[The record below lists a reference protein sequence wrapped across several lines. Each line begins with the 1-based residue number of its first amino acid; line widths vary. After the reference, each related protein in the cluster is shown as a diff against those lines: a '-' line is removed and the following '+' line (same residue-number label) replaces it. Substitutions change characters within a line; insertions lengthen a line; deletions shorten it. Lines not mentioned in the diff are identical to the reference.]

1 METAANQREPQLVLD
16 DLIGM
21 LREELTQYGEL
32 LALLEQQ
39 LELIVSRS
47 AEGLFENLAAINAQ
61 IPLVAAARQKRDALR
76 KELAVALGLS
86 GTASFRLLT
95 QSAPTD
101 YRPLLEAL
109 VTEINDLLRRSQQR
123 LRQNHI
129 LLRRS
134 LDSMQQMITSLF
146 PTAIGRTYNQAG
158 AINKQADTS
167 QSSIYELLA

>member
-1 METAANQREPQLVLD
+1 MESAGTQREMKPVLEE
-16 DLIGM
+16 LIQI

-32 LALLEQQ
+32 LRLLEQQ

-47 AEGLFENLAAINAQ
+47 AEGLFENLAAINSH
-61 IPLVAAARQKRDALR
+61 IPVIAETRQKRDLLR
-76 KELAVALGLS
+76 RELAGTFGLS
-86 GTASFRLLT
+86 ATASFRLLI
-95 QSAPTD
+95 QSSPED
-101 YRPLLEAL
+101 YRPLLDAL
-109 VTEINDLLRRSQQR
+109 VTEINDLLGRAQQR

-134 LDSMQQMITSLF
+134 IDLMQQMITSLF

-158 AINKQADTS
+158 AINKADTS

>member
-1 METAANQREPQLVLD
+1 MESVGTQRERQTVLEE
-16 DLIGM
+16 LIRT
-21 LREELTQYGEL
+21 LRDELTQYGEL

-61 IPLVAAARQKRDALR
+61 IPVVAAAREKRDALR
-76 KELAVALGLS
+76 KELAAALGLS
-86 GTASFRLLT
+86 TTASFRLLT
-95 QSAPTD
+95 QSAPAD

-158 AINKQADTS
+158 AIKQSDTS